1 MNNLRDFVA
10 AIMEGGGATFNIGT
24 GVGPTEGFVV
34 SEEGFE
40 YRSALIY
47 PEKRYNLI
55 RRIEIE
61 VEVELYIKKYG
72 LELSIP
78 ENHLGGW
85 MDGDVLVLDISR
97 VYDCETKAR
106 LMAEKNN
113 QDAYYN
119 LNEGHEVRVR

>member
-1 MNNLRDFVA
+1 MNNLREFVA
-10 AIMEGGGATFNIGT
+10 TVMEGDGATFNIGT

-34 SEEGFE
+34 SEAGFE
-40 YRSALIY
+40 VRTKLMY
-47 PEKRYNLI
+47 PEKKFRVFKRL
-55 RRIEIE
+55 EIE
-61 VEVELYIKKYG
+61 TSFQLYIEKYG

-78 ENHLGGW
+78 ENHLGAW
-85 MDGDVLVLDISR
+85 IDGDELVLDISR

-119 LNEGHEVRVR
+119 LNDGHEVRIR

>member
-1 MNNLRDFVA
+1 MNNLREFVA
-10 AIMEGGGATFNIGT
+10 AIMENGGATFNIGT

-34 SEEGFE
+34 SEEGYE
-40 YRSALIY
+40 SRYTLMY
-47 PEKRYNLI
+47 PDKKFSVFKRL
-55 RRIEIE
+55 EIE
-61 VEVELYIKKYG
+61 VEIEFYIKKYG

-85 MDGDVLVLDISR
+85 MDGDDLVLDISR

-119 LNEGHEVRVR
+119 LNDGHEVRIR